1 MTDIEATALR
11 AALVGK
17 SVKDVARDSKIM
29 LEVLLDGIN
38 GKAMDIIGDTI
49 LEMGNT
55 VIVYDEYKE
64 KLMEVVKN

>member
-1 MTDIEATALR
+1 M
-11 AALVGK
+11 
-17 SVKDVARDSKIM
+17 KDVARDSKIM

-49 LEMGNT
+49 LEIDDT

-64 KLMEVVKN
+64 KLMEVVEN